1 MKLAV
6 FAMLAVAGLSNAAL
20 ADECRRVTRPTT
32 IAVVAHGGV
41 WTRAAELGM
50 TFRARDC
57 KTRMNGNVYCRL
69 HPYEQPEVYL
79 RHADEQGNEYTAFW
93 GDRCK

>member
-1 MKLAV
+1 MKSALFALLAV
-6 FAMLAVAGLSNAAL
+6 SCLSSTAL

-57 KTRMNGNVYCRL
+57 KTRINGNLYCRL
-69 HPYEQPEVYL
+69 HPYEKPDVYV

-93 GDRCK
+93 GNRCK